1 MKDGRKNRRKG
12 KGDPPGAGMSGGTSK
27 MSRAEESVLAKGLE
41 GKVDISSQPKY
52 IAALS
57 AEHARTGE
65 AKTSYTQ
72 RTKKRP
78 KVTTLDTSTGVR
90 TTAKTKPTAEQKAR
104 AKRAASHAT
113 AGKTRAEKRKYRN
126 R

>member
-27 MSRAEESVLAKGLE
+27 MSKAEESVLAKGLE
-41 GKVDISSQPKY
+41 GKVDISNQPKY
-52 IAALS
+52 IAALE

-65 AKTSYTQ
+65 PKTSYTQ
-72 RTKKRP
+72 RTKRKP

-90 TTAKTKPTAEQKAR
+90 TTAKKKTTPEQKAR
-104 AKRAASHAT
+104 AKRAAAN
-113 AGKTRAEKRKYRN
+113 AMENMTRAEKRKYRN

>member
-1 MKDGRKNRRKG
+1 MIDGKKKKRKQ
-12 KGDPPGAGMSGGTSK
+12 PGAGMSGGTSR
-27 MSRAEESVLAKGLE
+27 MSRSEESVLAKGLE

-52 IAALS
+52 IAALN

-72 RTKKRP
+72 RTKRKP
-78 KVTTLDTSTGVR
+78 KVTTLDTRTGVR
-90 TTAKTKPTAEQKAR
+90 TTAKTKPTPEQKAR
-104 AKRAASHAT
+104 SKRAASNAM
-113 AGKTRAEKRKYRN
+113 ANMSRAEKRKYRQ